1 MPHNVTRELL
11 QYGTT
16 AMATATLLGAVMIG
30 VVAAIVKESY
40 DCTMSAGICGV
51 AFLHYLLIVT
61 IRKGDWEKMAEMTEG
76 TEVRSQEHE
85 GTDFM
90 CAVLRHSDWLV
101 RCTTPIAR
109 TRTPVQHN
117 ARGHSCRFS
126 HCRRPP
132 SPF

>member
-1 MPHNVTRELL
+1 MPHKVTRELL

-51 AFLHYLLIVT
+51 AFLHYLLIAT
-61 IRKGDWEKMAEMTEG
+61 IRKGDWGKMVESTER
-76 TEVRSQEHE
+76 VNKD
-85 GTDFM
+85 TDFM

-101 RCTTPIAR
+101 RCTTPVAR